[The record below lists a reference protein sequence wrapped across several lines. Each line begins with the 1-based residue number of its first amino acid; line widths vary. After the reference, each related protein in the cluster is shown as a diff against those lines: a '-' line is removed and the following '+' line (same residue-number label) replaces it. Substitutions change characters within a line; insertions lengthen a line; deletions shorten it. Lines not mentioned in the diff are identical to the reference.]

1 LKTILS
7 YILSSIY
14 YLFFHVGLLFFH
26 GLQWLVYN
34 LRGYKTHKWVVD
46 MMNGYLMCCLYI
58 LGTRISFINKHR
70 FPKNTPL
77 IIVSNHQGL
86 YDISPISWFFRKF
99 HPKFVSKKELGK
111 GIPSVSYN
119 LRNGGSVLI
128 DRKDAKQSITA
139 IINFGKYIEKNKY
152 TAVIFPEGTRSKTGK
167 PKQFSTAGLKVLA
180 KFTPSSYMVPMTIN
194 NCWKLAINGKFP
206 LAIGQHITFEVHK
219 PIKVASLK
227 FEDLFEKVENTIKN
241 SIVL

>member
-1 LKTILS
+1 MKTILS

-14 YLFFHVGLLFFH
+14 YLFFHFGLLFFH
-26 GLQWLVYN
+26 GLQWLAYN

-70 FPKNTPL
+70 FPKNVPL

-119 LRNGGSVLI
+119 LRHGGSVLI

-139 IINFGKYIEKNKY
+139 IINFSKYIEKNNY

-167 PKQFSTAGLKVLA
+167 PKQFSAAGLKVLA
-180 KFTPSSYMVPMTIN
+180 KFTPSSYIIPMTIN

-206 LAIGQHITFEVHK
+206 LSIGQHITFEVHE
-219 PIKVASLK
+219 PIKVTSLK

-241 SIVL
+241 SIVS